1 MFETETY
8 RIPHFAIV
16 ALLYDY
22 YSGIQDDDEAF
33 VDNLQAWLDEEHGAG
48 QWHIGDVS
56 EPYHGRADFE
66 RILGEICNVSIEV
79 RILTTCRRSPP
90 QPR

>member
-16 ALLYDY
+16 ALLYDD

-33 VDNLQAWLDEEHGAG
+33 VDNLHQWLDDQHGEG

-66 RILGEICNVSIEV
+66 RILGEICNVNIEV
-79 RILTTCRRSPP
+79 RI
-90 QPR
+90 